1 MKPTLSET
9 DYADAANLLNC
20 DVAAIKAVAEV
31 ESGGA
36 GFLPDGRVKI
46 LYEPHIFCR
55 YTNARFSRSY
65 PTLSYPKWKPGSYG
79 PLAAQWPK
87 FLLASK
93 LDPTAA
99 IYACSWGKFQIC
111 GFNYAKCGFADVAA
125 FRAAMEAS
133 ERDHLLAFCTFIKSS
148 NLADELQR
156 RDWIGFS
163 RGYNGASFAINRY
176 DQKLAAAF
184 KKYAA

>member
-1 MKPTLSET
+1 MKVLSEI
-9 DYADAANLLNC
+9 DYADAAQLIGC

-36 GFLPDGRVKI
+36 GFLPDGRCKI

-79 PLAAQWPK
+79 PLGAQWPK

-99 IYACSWGKFQIC
+99 IYACSWGKFQIM
-111 GFNYAKCGFADVAA
+111 GFNYVKCGYANVAD

-133 ERDHLLAFCTFIKSS
+133 ERDHLLAFCGFIQSRG
-148 NLADELQR
+148 LTDELQR
-156 RDWIGFS
+156 RDWSAFAS
-163 RGYNGASFAINRY
+163 GYNGAGFAANRY
-176 DQKLAAAF
+176 DQKIAAAY